1 MTCLTGQAEAALMRL
16 YEQASH
22 STDNFTLERIDRA
35 LDEILRLNG
44 TEPPVRQVRS
54 AMAHAYQV
62 IRDRRR
68 TVVPETLEAR
78 EIEPPNSGMDEDVID
93 LQEWLRSTPRVT
105 GQQRN
110 LLGLLANDPDAADLA
125 AMYHVSVLRMREQI
139 SRTRRAARIAYRNE
153 MNMV

>member
-1 MTCLTGQAEAALMRL
+1 MAYLTRQAEVALMSL

-22 STDNFTLERIDRA
+22 TGDNFTLERIDRA
-35 LDEILRLNG
+35 LDEVLRLNG
-44 TEPPVRQVRS
+44 AEPPDRQVRS

-78 EIEPPNSGMDEDVID
+78 EAEPPSSGGDEDVID

-110 LLGLLANDPDAADLA
+110 LLGLLAYDPDAADLA
-125 AMYHVSVLRMREQI
+125 AVYHVPVLRMREQI
-139 SRTRRAARIAYRNE
+139 SRTRRAARTAYRNE